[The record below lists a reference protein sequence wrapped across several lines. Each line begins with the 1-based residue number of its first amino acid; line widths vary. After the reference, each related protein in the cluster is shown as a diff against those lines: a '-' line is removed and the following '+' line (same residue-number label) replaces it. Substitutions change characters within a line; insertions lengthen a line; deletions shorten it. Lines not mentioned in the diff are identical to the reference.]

1 MSLIKEDDF
10 DDFTEQERNFLYLLF
25 GTGTFVDSVSY
36 RIGEIEAEIKA
47 ECEARIE
54 KINAEYKA
62 SIEEHEAENKA
73 LRERNKILNFLVD
86 KFRSYGETPRDF
98 PGPVPVVEIKR
109 RRYNFP
115 EGGIRD
121 ALFNHKAGKGYF
133 RRAVRN
139 KFRKMRRVFS

>member
-1 MSLIKEDDF
+1 MSLIKDDDF

-25 GTGTFVDSVSY
+25 GTSTFVDSVSI
-36 RIGEIEAEIKA
+36 RIGEIEAEIEG
-47 ECEARIE
+47 ECESRIE
-54 KINAEYKA
+54 KIKAECKA
-62 SIEEHEAENKA
+62 LIEELKAENKG
-73 LRERNKILNFLVD
+73 LRERNKILNFLVE
-86 KFRSYGETPRDF
+86 KLRSYGETPRDF

-121 ALFNHKAGKGYF
+121 AIFNHKAGKGYF

-139 KFRKMRRVFS
+139 KFRKLRRLFS